1 MSFAERNICETVL
14 SFLCLLVLLVTI
26 FQRKCNNTKNFAI
39 ASHATPAGLK
49 KTIMLAQAL
58 PHRNY
63 KSLVSG
69 LILQP
74 LLPAPYHLIKVF
86 NTIRDFFIF
95 HIIKDENLFDF
106 KSAKKKSLIGL
117 LQLTFLK
124 KPAY

>member
-1 MSFAERNICETVL
+1 MPFAERNICETVL

-86 NTIRDFFIF
+86 NTIRDLFIF

-106 KSAKKKSLIGL
+106 KSTKKKSLIGL

>member
-14 SFLCLLVLLVTI
+14 SFLCLLVLLITI
-26 FQRKCNNTKNFAI
+26 FQRKCNNKFCHCKPRNTRQFEKNNHVS
-39 ASHATPAGLK
+39 ASASPQKLQISGFRFDPATP
-49 KTIMLAQAL
+49 
-58 PHRNY
+58 PP
-63 KSLVSG
+63 S
-69 LILQP
+69 
-74 LLPAPYHLIKVF
+74 PYHLIKVF
-86 NTIRDFFIF
+86 NTIRDLFIF

>member
-14 SFLCLLVLLVTI
+14 SFLCLLVLLITI

-39 ASHATPAGLK
+39 ASHATPASLK

-74 LLPAPYHLIKVF
+74 LLPPLYHLIKVF
-86 NTIRDFFIF
+86 NTIRDLFIF

>member
-14 SFLCLLVLLVTI
+14 SFLCLLVLLITI

-39 ASHATPAGLK
+39 ASHTTPASLK

-74 LLPAPYHLIKVF
+74 LSPRSYHLIKAF
-86 NTIRDFFIF
+86 NTIRDLFIF
-95 HIIKDENLFDF
+95 QIIKDENLYHF
-106 KSAKKKSLIGL
+106 KSTKKKSLIGIF
-117 LQLTFLK
+117 QLTFLK

>member
-14 SFLCLLVLLVTI
+14 SFLCLLVLLITI
-26 FQRKCNNTKNFAI
+26 FQRKCNNTKNFAV
-39 ASHATPAGLK
+39 ASNATPASLK
-49 KTIMLAQAL
+49 KTMILAQAL

-63 KSLVSG
+63 KCLVSG

-74 LLPAPYHLIKVF
+74 LLPTPYHLIKVF
-86 NTIRDFFIF
+86 NTIRDLFIF

-106 KSAKKKSLIGL
+106 KSTKKKSLIGL

>member
-1 MSFAERNICETVL
+1 MLI
-14 SFLCLLVLLVTI
+14 TI
-26 FQRKCNNTKNFAI
+26 FQRKCNNTKNFAT
-39 ASHATPAGLK
+39 ASHATPASLK

>member
-14 SFLCLLVLLVTI
+14 SFLCLLVLLITI
-26 FQRKCNNTKNFAI
+26 FQRKCNNTKNFAV
-39 ASHATPAGLK
+39 ASNATPASLK
-49 KTIMLAQAL
+49 KTMILAQAL

-74 LLPAPYHLIKVF
+74 LLPTPYHLIKVF
-86 NTIRDFFIF
+86 NTIRDLFIF

-106 KSAKKKSLIGL
+106 KSTKKKSLIGL

>member
-1 MSFAERNICETVL
+1 MPFAERNICETVL
-14 SFLCLLVLLVTI
+14 SFLCLLVLLITI
-26 FQRKCNNTKNFAI
+26 FQRKCNNTKNFAV
-39 ASHATPAGLK
+39 ASNATPASLK
-49 KTIMLAQAL
+49 KTMILAQAL

-74 LLPAPYHLIKVF
+74 LLPTPYHLIKVF
-86 NTIRDFFIF
+86 NTIRDLFIF

-106 KSAKKKSLIGL
+106 KSTKKKSLIGL

>member
-1 MSFAERNICETVL
+1 MPFAERNICETVL

>member
-14 SFLCLLVLLVTI
+14 SFLCLLVLIITI

-39 ASHATPAGLK
+39 ASHTTPASLK

-74 LLPAPYHLIKVF
+74 LSPRSYHLIKAF
-86 NTIRDFFIF
+86 NTIRDLFIF
-95 HIIKDENLFDF
+95 QIIKDENLYHF
-106 KSAKKKSLIGL
+106 KSTKKKSLIGIF
-117 LQLTFLK
+117 QLTFLK

>member
-14 SFLCLLVLLVTI
+14 SFLCLLVLLITI

-39 ASHATPAGLK
+39 ASHATPASLK

-69 LILQP
+69 LTLQP
-74 LLPAPYHLIKVF
+74 LLPPPYHLIKVF
-86 NTIRDFFIF
+86 NTIRDLFIF

>member
-1 MSFAERNICETVL
+1 MPFAERNICETVL

-117 LQLTFLK
+117 LQLTVLK

>member
-14 SFLCLLVLLVTI
+14 SFLCLLVLLITI
-26 FQRKCNNTKNFAI
+26 FQRKCNKTKNFAI

-86 NTIRDFFIF
+86 NTIRDLFIF

>member
-14 SFLCLLVLLVTI
+14 SFLCLLVLLITI
-26 FQRKCNNTKNFAI
+26 FQRKCNNAKNFAI
-39 ASHATPAGLK
+39 ASDATPASLK

-74 LLPAPYHLIKVF
+74 LSPRSYHLIKAF
-86 NTIRDFFIF
+86 NTIRDLFIF
-95 HIIKDENLFDF
+95 QIIKDENLYHF
-106 KSAKKKSLIGL
+106 KSTKKKSLIGIF
-117 LQLTFLK
+117 QLTFLK

>member
-14 SFLCLLVLLVTI
+14 SFLGLLVLLITI
-26 FQRKCNNTKNFAI
+26 FQRKCNNTKNFAV
-39 ASHATPAGLK
+39 ASNATPATLK
-49 KTIMLAQAL
+49 KTMILAQAL

-74 LLPAPYHLIKVF
+74 LLPTPYHLIKVF
-86 NTIRDFFIF
+86 NTIRDLFIF
-95 HIIKDENLFDF
+95 HIIKDANLFDF
-106 KSAKKKSLIGL
+106 KSTKKKSLIGL

>member
-14 SFLCLLVLLVTI
+14 SFLCLLVLLITI

-74 LLPAPYHLIKVF
+74 LLPLPYHLIKVF

>member
-14 SFLCLLVLLVTI
+14 SFLCLLVLLITI
-26 FQRKCNNTKNFAI
+26 FQRKCNNTKNFAV
-39 ASHATPAGLK
+39 ASNATPASLK
-49 KTIMLAQAL
+49 KTMILAQAL

-74 LLPAPYHLIKVF
+74 LLPTPYHLIKVF
-86 NTIRDFFIF
+86 NTLRDLFIF

-106 KSAKKKSLIGL
+106 KSTKKKSLIGL